1 MASRQEVQITISP
14 NGEVKTHIM
23 GMKGKKCLKLV
34 EALQRELG
42 PVKDQRLTSEYYEP
56 DVEIEIKSDRQSH

>member
-34 EALQRELG
+34 EALQREL
-42 PVKDQRLTSEYYEP
+42 
-56 DVEIEIKSDRQSH
+56 DR